1 MIKRLLVTTEQHFQR
16 YSGQIYT
23 DIALPYEYWREYL
36 DVFDEVKVVARVRDI
51 EEFPK
56 HLIRAD
62 GKGVSFVG
70 LPDYY
75 GPWQFAKVALWVL
88 ARCFNAVRRSDYILL
103 CMGNIATCVWFC
115 AKVLHKSYAV
125 ELLGDPFEATIQA
138 KQAGSHILDWFF
150 AKIIHRMNILQA
162 RSACCA
168 GYVCEYLHQRYH
180 TKYPEREFV
189 FSDVL
194 LPEELI
200 ALPGTQDSLKSRDPI
215 IVSVGRL
222 MPEKGHK
229 TLVEVADRLRELR
242 GDKWQIRIIGGGP
255 EMENLRK
262 LIELRGLRDKVYLLG
277 VVKWGPDLF
286 KLLDDARLFVLPSLT
301 EGMPRALIEAMA
313 KGLPAIGSKVGG
325 IIDLLDEEDLVEPG
339 DVDMLA
345 ERINAVLN
353 DIPRLER
360 MSRRNF
366 QKAMEYRPEVIRGR
380 KHLFWNTLIRNSRVN
395 SEFLCADSL
404 KN

>member
-1 MIKRLLVTTEQHFQR
+1 MTKRLLVTTEQHFQR
-16 YSGQIYT
+16 YSGQVYT
-23 DIALPYEYWREYL
+23 DIAFPYEYWREYL
-36 DVFDEVKVVARVRDI
+36 DVFDEVKVVARVRDT
-51 EEFPK
+51 EEFPE

-70 LPDYY
+70 LPDYCR
-75 GPWQFAKVALWVL
+75 PWQFAKVALWVL
-88 ARCFNAVRRSDYILL
+88 VRCFNVVRHSDCILL
-103 CMGNIATCVWFC
+103 RMGNIATCVWLC
-115 AKVLHKSYAV
+115 AKVLRKSYAV

-138 KQAGSHILDWFF
+138 RQAGSRILDWFF
-150 AKIIHRMNILQA
+150 AKIIHWMNFLQA

-168 GYVCEYLHQRYH
+168 SYVCKYLRQQYR
-180 TKYPEREFV
+180 TKYPGREFV

-229 TLVEVADRLRELR
+229 ILVEAADRLRELR

-255 EMENLRK
+255 EMKNLRK
-262 LIELRGLRDKVYLLG
+262 LVELRGLQDRVNLQG
-277 VVKWGPDLF
+277 VVKWGLDLF

-325 IIDLLDEEDLVEPG
+325 IIDLLDEEDLVKPG

-345 ERINAVLN
+345 ERINAVL
-353 DIPRLER
+353 DDVPRLER

-366 QKAMEYRPEVIRGR
+366 QKAMEYKSEIMRER
-380 KHLFWNTLIRNSRVN
+380 KHLFWNTLIQVSRVKQRAIYART
-395 SEFLCADSL
+395 L
-404 KN
+404 